1 MPWRTPSNRLAL
13 LTDSNNNPDD
23 ALADGVGPEDYQL
36 ACPYLGLERDSAT
49 HARQPTPLHRC
60 FRSNDNVFA
69 PVELHQ
75 IRFCLSQN
83 HTTCRTFVEPGWR
96 AEARRS
102 HSTNSVGERT
112 APVRAGERRET
123 ALSRKSALIA
133 VLLLAFALAMGITVA
148 RVLGTFGTAADSAA
162 PEGNQTALVL
172 PTRTSTEEPTPATVA
187 SPTPSVAPSPTRPP
201 TYVVKAGDSYTR
213 IAQDFGITVDQLLVA
228 NRRTLATQLFPGE
241 VLTIP

>member
-1 MPWRTPSNRLAL
+1 MADTSNRLVL
-13 LTDSNNNPDD
+13 LTDRNNNPDD
-23 ALADGVGPEDYQL
+23 ALAAGVGPEDYQL

-75 IRFCLSQN
+75 IRFCLSQG

-102 HSTNSVGERT
+102 QSSNAVGERT
-112 APVRAGERRET
+112 TPVRPGERRET
-123 ALSRKSALIA
+123 TLSRRSVLVAALLI
-133 VLLLAFALAMGITVA
+133 AFALAMGIAVA
-148 RVLGTFGTAADSAA
+148 RVLGTFGTAVDSAA
-162 PEGNQTALVL
+162 PEGNETAIVL
-172 PTRTSTEEPTPATVA
+172 PTHTSAEEPTAAAAA
-187 SPTPSVAPSPTRPP
+187 SPTPTVAPAPTRLP
-201 TYVVKAGDSYTR
+201 TYVVQAGDSYTR

-228 NRRTLATQLFPGE
+228 NRRTLATQLFPDE